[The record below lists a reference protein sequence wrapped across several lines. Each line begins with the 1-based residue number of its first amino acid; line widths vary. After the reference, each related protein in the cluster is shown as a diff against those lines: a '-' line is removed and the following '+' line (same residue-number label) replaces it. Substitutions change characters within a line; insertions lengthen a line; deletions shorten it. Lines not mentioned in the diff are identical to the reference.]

1 MGYYV
6 KNVFVII
13 FFNSYGWF
21 NFGWIL
27 FIPMKLYLYRQDIE
41 TLNEVCEKE
50 ALRIMREIRDTYRLP
65 HKRYISVKAYCK
77 YFLVDRD
84 EVFEAMG
91 WKQAS
96 WCFSLFLFIHALLLY

>member
-1 MGYYV
+1 
-6 KNVFVII
+6 
-13 FFNSYGWF
+13 
-21 NFGWIL
+21 
-27 FIPMKLYLYRQDIE
+27 
-41 TLNEVCEKE
+41 
-50 ALRIMREIRDTYRLP
+50 MREIRDTYRLP

-96 WCFSLFLFIHALLLY
+96 